1 MIPEGITDIFDEQA
15 RLNQKKRQL
24 SFRNDQTAA
33 DWLEL
38 AREYQEIDSRANFAH
53 CTRKAI
59 ALGAKIEHKT
69 DELPPEYDWQTRKDV
84 GL

>member
-1 MIPEGITDIFDEQA
+1 MTIEGIEDIYEEQA

-24 SFRNDQTAA
+24 SFRRDQKAS

-38 AREYQEIDSRANFAH
+38 ARAYQEIDSRANFAY

-59 ALGAKIEHKT
+59 ALGATIERT
-69 DELPPEYDWQTRKDV
+69 QRYIETANDDPEAR
-84 GL
+84 